1 MRKLPDNENMYTFS
15 EASEMIGKSRSYISL
30 FLRRYK
36 GDIPENAIIE
46 TNWSKYITDSGLAWL
61 NQERAKK
68 GRNSH
73 PRDKKKQ
80 VFLSRSE
87 KLNAIDVYVVRD
99 VEKGIIVTDNANELL
114 AKQHTNR
121 RRTP

>member
-68 GRNSH
+68 GRDSH
-73 PRDKKKQ
+73 PRDKKKT
-80 VFLSRSE
+80 SKSTE
-87 KLNAIDVYVVRD
+87 DVNKR
-99 VEKGIIVTDNANELL
+99 I
-114 AKQHTNR
+114 
-121 RRTP
+121 

>member
-1 MRKLPDNENMYTFS
+1 MRKLPDNENMYTYS

-61 NQERAKK
+61 NKERAKK

-73 PRDKKKQ
+73 PRDKNKQ
-80 VFLSRSE
+80 VFLSMSE
-87 KLNAIDVYVVRD
+87 KLNAVDVYVVRD
-99 VEKGIIVTDNANELL
+99 VEKGIIVTDNANELI

-121 RRTP
+121 

>member
-68 GRNSH
+68 GRDSH
-73 PRDKKKQ
+73 PRDKKKTAKSTEDVNKRIQ
-80 VFLSRSE
+80 DEMKRIASDNEIKSTIQRSQSSE
-87 KLNAIDVYVVRD
+87 QSL
-99 VEKGIIVTDNANELL
+99 
-114 AKQHTNR
+114 
-121 RRTP
+121 

>member
-61 NQERAKK
+61 NRERAKK
-68 GRNSH
+68 GRDSH
-73 PRDKKKQ
+73 PRDKKKTAKSTEDVNKRIQ
-80 VFLSRSE
+80 DEMKRIASDNEIKSTIQRSQSSE
-87 KLNAIDVYVVRD
+87 QSL
-99 VEKGIIVTDNANELL
+99 
-114 AKQHTNR
+114 
-121 RRTP
+121 